1 MYPGQYYIPQGAG
14 LVGQPVNNG
23 GPGTPTKQGQQMAPS
38 VVISPSAPV
47 SFPSII
53 EAPPLWLFQIRP
65 DGIFHRSSGWG

>member
-47 SFPSII
+47 SFPFII
-53 EAPPLWLFQIRP
+53 EAPMLWILQIRAG
-65 DGIFHRSSGWG
+65 DRFYRSFDRN